1 MIGGISL
8 KNMNMAKS
16 IGIGLAVG
24 TAAAYAST
32 KMMSKS
38 GMKACKKNVAK
49 CMKSME
55 SMMNGIVSMTR

>member
-1 MIGGISL
+1 MFTSS
-8 KNMNMAKS
+8 KNMTMAKS
-16 IGIGLAVG
+16 VGIGIAVG
-24 TAAAYAST
+24 TAAAFAST

-55 SMMNGIVSMTR
+55 SMMNGIVSMTK

>member
-1 MIGGISL
+1 MFASS
-8 KNMNMAKS
+8 KNMTTAKS
-16 IGIGLAVG
+16 IGIGIAVG
-24 TAAAYAST
+24 TAAAVAST

-55 SMMNGIVSMTR
+55 SMMDGIVSMTK

>member
-1 MIGGISL
+1 MFSSS
-8 KNMNMAKS
+8 KSMTMAKS

-24 TAAAYAST
+24 TAAAVAST

-55 SMMNGIVSMTR
+55 SMIDGIASMAR

>member
-1 MIGGISL
+1 MFASS
-8 KNMNMAKS
+8 KNMTMAKG
-16 IGIGLAVG
+16 IGIGIAVG
-24 TAAAYAST
+24 TAAAVAST

-55 SMMNGIVSMTR
+55 SMMDGIVSMTR

>member
-1 MIGGISL
+1 MMSS
-8 KNMNMAKS
+8 KNMTTAKS
-16 IGIGLAVG
+16 IGIGIAVG
-24 TAAAYAST
+24 TAAAVAST

-55 SMMNGIVSMTR
+55 SMMDGIASMTR

>member
-8 KNMNMAKS
+8 KDMTMAKS

-38 GMKACKKNVAK
+38 GMKACKKNAAK
-49 CMKSME
+49 CMKTME
-55 SMMNGIVSMTR
+55 GMIDSIASVM